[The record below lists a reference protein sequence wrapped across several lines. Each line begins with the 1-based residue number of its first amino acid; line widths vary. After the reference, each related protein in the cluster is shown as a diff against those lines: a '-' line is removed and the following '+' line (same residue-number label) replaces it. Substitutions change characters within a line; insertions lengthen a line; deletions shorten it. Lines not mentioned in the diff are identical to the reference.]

1 MPIDNQKPRVFI
13 GSSGEAKD
21 KLKLS
26 SVLESLNSTYT
37 DIEFYPWWTPGGWS
51 NLESIMESL
60 SSFLGDFNYSIF
72 VCFPDDKITYRGQK
86 KYQTRDNVTFEF
98 GLFYSIF
105 GKKRTFLLMP
115 DMANFRFLTDAN
127 GLIRHQYKCTTNFLR
142 SGFTVDQADFE
153 GKIGEIA
160 KSIDSNFKEQK
171 LKASST
177 TNATTEQRKRYKSFQ
192 KFSSSMDSAK
202 NRTAYFTQAIR
213 RYAPSL
219 TLWRAVAKG
228 RTFEE
233 EIEDLERYYENV
245 DDILNVG
252 DLEKRQSYKSHT
264 ANQLKEVWVF
274 SEEPIE
280 FTHVTGPRVNSFQK
294 IKQCVVGNVKNNIF
308 YRYFISDDV
317 SVSNSVETTMKSV
330 FAEIDDSIVKSL
342 VVQYKIPKNHFQTF
356 YTLHLFQDN
365 TYEVFMS
372 FITENRENDYFLK
385 VSSFQAGRIKK
396 LISDLSGQSI

>member
-1 MPIDNQKPRVFI
+1 MPTNNQKPRVFV

-21 KLKLS
+21 KLNLT
-26 SVLESLNSTYT
+26 SVLETLNSTYT
-37 DIEFYPWWTPGGWS
+37 DIEFYPWWTPDGWS

-60 SSFLGDFNYSIF
+60 GAFLGDFNYSIF
-72 VCFPDDKITYRGQK
+72 VCFPDDKIIYRGK
-86 KYQTRDNVTFEF
+86 KQYQTRDNVTFEF

-127 GLIRHQYKCTTNFLR
+127 GLIRHQYKCTPKLLGN
-142 SGFTVDQADFE
+142 GFSVDQSDFE
-153 GKIGEIA
+153 SKIGEIA
-160 KSIDSNFKEQK
+160 KSIDASFKKQQG
-171 LKASST
+171 KASST
-177 TNATTEQRKRYKSFQ
+177 VDATNEQKKRYRSFQ
-192 KFSSSMDSAK
+192 KFTGSLDSAK

-219 TLWRAVAKG
+219 TLWRAAAKG

-252 DLEKRQSYKSHT
+252 DLEKRQNFENHT
-264 ANQLKEVWVF
+264 SNKLREVWVF
-274 SEEPIE
+274 AEEPIE
-280 FTHVTGPRVNSFQK
+280 FTHVTGPRVNSFK
-294 IKQCVVGNVKNNIF
+294 KMKQCVVGNVKNKIV

-317 SVSNSVETTMKSV
+317 KVSASVEATMKSV
-330 FAEIDDSIVKSL
+330 FSEMEESVVNAL

-385 VSSFQAGRIKK
+385 VSSFQAGRIKR
-396 LISDLSGQSI
+396 LISDLSGQKI